1 MILAGGYRGH
11 YVISD
16 DFGRQITFG
25 GRSLDRVWMFD
36 GAYWEE
42 MAPMDT
48 VRDRPA
54 CSLFSGA
61 QGKIKVSFLQIS
73 FGNKRQQSITLQG
86 ACSINL
92 WTLVG
97 LTLILEVPLSA

>member
-1 MILAGGYRGH
+1 MAGGYRGH
-11 YVISD
+11 YVLTD

-61 QGKIKVSFLQIS
+61 QGKIKVRR
-73 FGNKRQQSITLQG
+73 KRQESSCFSRKSFDVEVTQSNPV
-86 ACSINL
+86 SNL
-92 WTLVG
+92 ISTATSKVFFL
-97 LTLILEVPLSA
+97 

>member
-1 MILAGGYRGH
+1 MAGGYRGH
-11 YVISD
+11 YVLTD

-61 QGKIKVSFLQIS
+61 QGKIKVRASHS
-73 FGNKRQQSITLQG
+73 DTEGNVKRVVVSPGKALM
-86 ACSINL
+86 SR
-92 WTLVG
+92 
-97 LTLILEVPLSA
+97 

>member
-1 MILAGGYRGH
+1 MEERNWFSRNLGSTSWSVLVILSINKTHVVMAGGYRGH
-11 YVISD
+11 YVLTD

-61 QGKIKVSFLQIS
+61 EGRIKV
-73 FGNKRQQSITLQG
+73 
-86 ACSINL
+86 NL
-92 WTLVG
+92 TNRP
-97 LTLILEVPLSA
+97 I

>member
-1 MILAGGYRGH
+1 MVILSINKTHVVMAGGYRGH
-11 YVISD
+11 YVLTD

-61 QGKIKVSFLQIS
+61 EGRIKV
-73 FGNKRQQSITLQG
+73 
-86 ACSINL
+86 NL
-92 WTLVG
+92 TNRP
-97 LTLILEVPLSA
+97 I